1 MAKLW
6 GGRFSKNTNELVD
19 AFNASITYD
28 KRLYKEDIRGS
39 IAHAKMLAKCGII
52 PAEDGEKIVTG
63 LQEIL
68 ADIEKGNFAFDVA
81 LEDIHMNVEA
91 RLTER
96 IGAAG
101 ARLHTARSRN
111 DQVAL
116 DMHMYM
122 KREVAEIAEL
132 LLAFEQEL
140 LTVAKQHVKT
150 LMPGYTHL
158 QRAQPITFA
167 HHMLA
172 YFQMLQRDFRRLAGV
187 WEGADLMPLG
197 AGAIA
202 GTTFPIDRFY
212 VAEQLNFAR
221 AYPNSMDAVSD
232 RDYILEFLSF
242 ASILMMHMS
251 RLSEELCL
259 WSSTEFGFIELDDG
273 FATGSSMMP
282 QKKNPDI
289 SELVRGKTGRV
300 YGELMALLTT
310 LKGLPL
316 TYNKDLQEDKEGF
329 FDAVDTVK
337 FTLQVYKDMIAT
349 MTVKEERMRR
359 AVASDFSNATDLA
372 DYLVRKGLP
381 FRQAH
386 AVVGQCVAFAIKEDK
401 FLLDMT
407 VKEYK
412 QFSDLFEPD
421 LLQALDPEHCVNAR
435 VSYGAPGYE
444 QNIRQLA
451 EGEKLLQEQERQLKA
466 YWENL

>member
-6 GGRFSKNTNELVD
+6 GGRFNKNTDELVD
-19 AFNASITYD
+19 AFNASINYD
-28 KRLYKEDIRGS
+28 KRLYREDIRGS
-39 IAHAKMLAKCGII
+39 IAHATMLAKQGII
-52 PAEDGEKIVTG
+52 SVEDKDKIVRG
-63 LQEIL
+63 LKDIL
-68 ADIEKGNFAFDVA
+68 ADIEAGQFDFSVE
-81 LEDIHMNVEA
+81 LEDIHMNIEA

-96 IGAAG
+96 IGDAG

-116 DMHMYM
+116 DMHMYV
-122 KREVAEIAEL
+122 KREAAEIAAL
-132 LLAFEQEL
+132 LIRFEEAL
-140 LTVAKQHVKT
+140 LTVAKKHDKT

-167 HHMLA
+167 HHLLA
-172 YFQMLQRDFRRLAGV
+172 YFNMLRRDFDRLLGV
-187 WEGADLMPLG
+187 FDRADIMPLG

-202 GTTFPIDRFY
+202 GTTFPIDRFF
-212 VAEQLNFAR
+212 VAEQLHFSKV
-221 AYPNSMDAVSD
+221 YPNSMDAVSD

-259 WSSTEFGFIELDDG
+259 WSSTEFGFIELDDA

-300 YGELMALLTT
+300 YGEMIAMMTA

-316 TYNKDLQEDKEGF
+316 TYNKDLQEDKEGL
-329 FDAVDTVK
+329 FDAIDTVK
-337 FTLQVYKDMIAT
+337 FTLQVYRDMILT
-349 MTVKEERMRR
+349 MQVRTDRMKW
-359 AVASDFSNATDLA
+359 AVSHDFSNATDLA

-381 FRQAH
+381 FRKAH
-386 AVVGQCVAFAIKEDK
+386 AVVGKCVAYAIKEGK

-407 VKEYK
+407 LAEYK
-412 QFSDLFEPD
+412 QFSALFEPD
-421 LLQALDPEHCVNAR
+421 LMQALDPEHCVNAR
-435 VSYGAPGYE
+435 VSYGGPSYVENDKQFAVCDKV
-444 QNIRQLA
+444 LA
-451 EGEKLLQEQERQLKA
+451 DQETAREALDERL
-466 YWENL
+466 

>member
-6 GGRFSKNTNELVD
+6 GGRFRKNTNELVD
-19 AFNASITYD
+19 AFNASINYD
-28 KRLYKEDIRGS
+28 KRLYREDIRGS
-39 IAHAKMLAKCGII
+39 IAHATMLARQGII
-52 PAEDGEKIVTG
+52 SMEDKDKIVQG
-63 LQEIL
+63 LQDIL
-68 ADIEKGNFAFDVA
+68 ADIEVGKFEFRVD

-96 IGAAG
+96 IGDAG

-116 DMHMYM
+116 DMHMYV

-132 LLAFEQEL
+132 LIRFEQAL
-140 LTVAKQHVKT
+140 LAVARQHDKT

-167 HHMLA
+167 HHLLA
-172 YFQMLQRDFRRLAGV
+172 YFNMLRRDFDRLLGV
-187 WEGADLMPLG
+187 FDRADMMPLG

-202 GTTFPIDRFY
+202 GTTFPIDRFF
-212 VAEQLNFAR
+212 VAEQLHFSQV
-221 AYPNSMDAVSD
+221 YPNSMDAVSD

-259 WSSTEFGFIELDDG
+259 WSSTEFGFVELDDA

-300 YGELMALLTT
+300 YGEMIALMTT

-316 TYNKDLQEDKEGF
+316 TYNKDLQEDKEGL
-329 FDAVDTVK
+329 FDAIDTVK
-337 FTLQVYKDMIAT
+337 FTLQVYGDMIRT
-349 MTVKEERMRR
+349 MQVKTDRMKW
-359 AVASDFSNATDLA
+359 AVSHDFSNATDLA

-381 FRQAH
+381 FRKAH
-386 AVVGQCVAFAIKEDK
+386 AVVGQCVAYAIGKDK

-407 VKEYK
+407 LEEYK

-421 LLQALDPEHCVNAR
+421 LMAALDPEHCVNAR
-435 VSYGAPGYE
+435 ISYGGPSYVENDKQFVVCDKVLRE
-444 QNIRQLA
+444 QEAAHQTLL
-451 EGEKLLQEQERQLKA
+451 EKL
-466 YWENL
+466 